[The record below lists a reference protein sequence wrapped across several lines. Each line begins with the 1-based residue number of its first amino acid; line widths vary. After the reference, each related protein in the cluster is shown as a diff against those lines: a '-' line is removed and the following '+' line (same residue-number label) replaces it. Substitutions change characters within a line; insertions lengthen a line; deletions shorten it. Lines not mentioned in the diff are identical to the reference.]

1 MSMQRYEEP
10 AIGHWYD
17 SKDFPEC
24 FRVVAYDRQ
33 ALVEIQYY
41 DGEVEEIDYD
51 TWQTLHPAEI
61 AEPEDA
67 SSGYEMQH
75 EDIMEMLNE
84 IERQSDESLED
95 HLRHIDEDDSK
106 WG

>member
-1 MSMQRYEEP
+1 MSTPRYEEP
-10 AIGHWYD
+10 SIGTWYD

-33 ALVEIQYY
+33 NNVEIQYY
-41 DGEVEEIDYD
+41 DGEIEEIEFE
-51 TWQTLHPAEI
+51 TWEALHPHEI

-67 SSGYEMQH
+67 MAPYEMER
-75 EDIMEMLNE
+75 EDMLELLNQ
-84 IERQSDESLED
+84 IESEENLED
-95 HLRHIDEDDSK
+95 HIRHIEEDESH